1 MKKTLLSG
9 LILFAVVG
17 TAFAQALPDPV
28 PDPGEPGSDIT
39 SPSIFSGEVD
49 AVTGEVDAI
58 SGEVDRGRTVLPKI
72 TNPLK
77 KEFSDI
83 PSLIKG
89 LVDIILKLATILAVL
104 ALVWV
109 GLKFILAQGNPTEI
123 AKARQALWWV
133 IIGIAILFG
142 AQIIVEIIKGTLS
155 DFVDPTKIKFN

>member
-1 MKKTLLSG
+1 MKKILVSG

-39 SPSIFSGEVD
+39 SPSSFDDPGINSPRPDSGIND
-49 AVTGEVDAI
+49 GPK
-58 SGEVDRGRTVLPKI
+58 SQVLPKI

-89 LVDIILKLATILAVL
+89 LVDIILRLATILAVL

-155 DFVDPTKIKFN
+155 DFVDPTKIKF